1 MNRIAKYLER
11 SEDASAIIQLKGD
24 EWMEGLIQ
32 EPDFSAELG
41 SLLRP
46 PWTRQADDGEARS
59 GGGTSSSSGKG
70 QGEGRSSTWKPR
82 LASKN
87 GGQPHRRTGPTN
99 RRLARRLA
107 GNAAR
112 TPPRS
117 LPLFPYRA

>member
-24 EWMEGLIQ
+24 EWMEVLIQ

-70 QGEGRSSTWKPR
+70 QGGGRSSTWKPR
-82 LASKN
+82 LASKKWRAAPPAD
-87 GGQPHRRTGPTN
+87 GSDEPPPCTQACWQCRSHTAAFVAPFPHRV
-99 RRLARRLA
+99 
-107 GNAAR
+107 
-112 TPPRS
+112 
-117 LPLFPYRA
+117 